1 MSSIF
6 FCLNFRSYCDVHSRL
21 GPYSLRFVA
30 NNGKFTVTRVLMK
43 IFNTNSKDIVV
54 ECKRYFG
61 FRDVDELI
69 TQRKRAFLAAF
80 NANDNSICNV
90 CKHVA
95 DRI

>member
-1 MSSIF
+1 MPF
-6 FCLNFRSYCDVHSRL
+6 GRYTYTCGVHGHVASDEGRWPP
-21 GPYSLRFVA
+21 GRRRFGGRTS
-30 NNGKFTVTRVLMK
+30 NQKYK
-43 IFNTNSKDIVV
+43 IFKTNSKDIVI
-54 ECKRYFG
+54 ECKKFLG

-69 TQRKRAFLAAF
+69 TQRKSSFLAAC

>member
-1 MSSIF
+1 
-6 FCLNFRSYCDVHSRL
+6 
-21 GPYSLRFVA
+21 
-30 NNGKFTVTRVLMK
+30 MK
-43 IFNTNSKDIVV
+43 IFKTNSKDKDIVI
-54 ECKRYFG
+54 ECKKYLV

-69 TQRKRAFLAAF
+69 TERKRAFLAAF